1 MRSIEGLRRAGD
13 YRPGPVGAFSIL
25 ALLSGLCATLPAS
38 AQVSGSVDVESDYRY
53 RGYSL
58 SAGEPVVTGELG
70 YDDKSGLY
78 TNLSVTG
85 QLADGGRF
93 LGVEGNIGYARR
105 LSPTVSIDAGVRH
118 AHYDPSY
125 DGGVA
130 RNYTEAY
137 IGVAAGRIATHLYF
151 SPNYFHAGVTTLYG
165 EVEGALQPSP
175 KWRISA
181 HVGALGYLAMPYA
194 YPVSRATRYDW
205 RLGVARQLGSF
216 ELHAALSG
224 GGPGKEYY
232 SGNVH
237 SRTAVSGG
245 VSWSF

>member
-1 MRSIEGLRRAGD
+1 MPSIEGLRRAGD

-25 ALLSGLCATLPAS
+25 ALLSGLCAALPAG

-78 TNLSVTG
+78 ANLSVTG

-93 LGVEGNIGYARR
+93 LGVEGNIGYAKR

-118 AHYDPSY
+118 THYDPSY
-125 DGGVA
+125 DGGVS

-137 IGVAAGRIATHLYF
+137 IGVAAGRIASRLYF
-151 SPNYFHAGVTTLYG
+151 SPNYFHAGVATLYG

-175 KWRISA
+175 KWRLSA
-181 HVGALGYLAMPYA
+181 HVGALGYLATPYA
-194 YPVSRATRYDW
+194 YPVNRVTRYDW

-232 SGNVH
+232 SGSVH